1 MNDMRIAYFSNDELD
16 QALAAGMARECG
28 AVICPRNPE
37 DPPPDGPI
45 DAVLYNLDD
54 LPRDRRSVLLEELR
68 RAKPGRPTAVHGY
81 DLTEEQA
88 RALDRHGVAASRRLH
103 PGLILSLVAAARCD
117 RETVPEDDAG
127 TELTW
132 INLVS

>member
-1 MNDMRIAYFSNDELD
+1 MRIAYFSNDDLD

-28 AVICPRNPE
+28 AVICPRSPQ
-37 DPPPDGPI
+37 DPRPDGPF

-54 LPRDRRSVLLEELR
+54 LPRDRRSALVDELC
-68 RAKPGRPTAVHGY
+68 RAKSGRPTAVHSY

-88 RALDRHGVAASRRLH
+88 QALDRHGVSASRRLR
-103 PGLILSLVAAARCD
+103 PGLIRSLLSAARRD
-117 RETVPEDDAG
+117 RETVPPDDAG
-127 TELTW
+127 TQLTW